1 MKMSIRALVVA
12 AWLIVPI
19 AIAAPVAR
27 AQAATL
33 TPEQQALH
41 DIYKELIETNTEDS
55 AGVGSVTK
63 ASEQIAARFRAAG
76 FPDSD
81 IHLLGPT
88 PDKHAVVVRLH
99 GTGAR
104 KPLLLLAHLD
114 VVMALPSDWTTDP
127 FKLVEKDGYFYARG
141 SIDDKAM
148 ASIFVANML
157 RYKREGF
164 VPDRDIIL
172 ALTPDEEK
180 SGLLGAQWLVQNHKD
195 LIDAAYA
202 INEGGGG
209 SLKNGKPFLQAVQAT
224 EKAFTDFTL
233 TTRNPGGHS
242 SVPRPD
248 NAIYQLAAG
257 LVRLGHFTFPVQLN
271 DVTRA
276 FFSGTA
282 AIESPANAAAM
293 RALLKNPHDAA
304 AAAQLSKDPRYNSI
318 LRTTCVATLLHGG
331 HADNAL
337 PQTATAN
344 INCRVFPN
352 VPIDSVRATL
362 IRVLADTG
370 IQVSPSEKLAP
381 TSPSPLTAEL
391 LDPIRTLTARMFD
404 NVPVIPF
411 MSTGATDGRY
421 LRAAGIP
428 TYGVSGL
435 FTEPSDVRAH
445 GKDERVL
452 QKSVYDSQAFLYELV
467 KMLASEKPAA

>member
-1 MKMSIRALVVA
+1 MSIRAFAAA
-12 AWLIVPI
+12 AWLTGVLL
-19 AIAAPVAR
+19 APAVAR
-27 AQAATL
+27 AQSMTL
-33 TPEQQALH
+33 TPDQQALH

-63 ASEQIAARFRAAG
+63 AAEQIAARFRAAG
-76 FPDSD
+76 YPESD
-81 IHLLGPT
+81 IKLLGPT
-88 PDKHAVVVRLH
+88 ADKHAVVLRLH

-114 VVMALPSDWTTDP
+114 VVMALPTDWTTDP
-127 FKLVEKDGYFYARG
+127 FKLVEKDGYFYGRG

-148 ASIFVANML
+148 ASIFVANMI
-157 RYKREGF
+157 RYKKEGF

-180 SGLLGAQWLVQNHKD
+180 SGRMGADWLVKNHKE

-224 EKAFTDFTL
+224 EKAFTNFTL
-233 TTRNPGGHS
+233 TAKNPGGHS

-248 NAIYQLAAG
+248 NAIYQLANG
-257 LVRLGHFTFPVQLN
+257 LVRFEKFKFPVQLN
-271 DVTRA
+271 EVTRA
-276 FFSGTA
+276 FFEGTA
-282 AIESPANAAAM
+282 AIETPATAAAM
-293 RALLKNPHDAA
+293 RAILKNPNDAA
-304 AAAQLSKDPRYNSI
+304 ASATLSKDPRYNSI
-318 LRTTCVATLLHGG
+318 LRTTCVATRLSGG

-337 PQTATAN
+337 PQTATAL

-352 VPIDSVRATL
+352 VPLDSVRNAI

-370 IQVSPSEKLAP
+370 ITVSPSEELAP

-391 LDPIRTLTARMFD
+391 LDPIKTLTGRMFSG
-404 NVPVIPF
+404 VPVIPF

-421 LRAAGIP
+421 LREGGIP

-435 FTEPSDVRAH
+435 FVEPSDVRAH

-452 QKSVYDSQAFLYELV
+452 QKSLYDSQAFLYELV
-467 KMLASEKPAA
+467 KMLSTEKPKV